1 MSIVRALRC
10 DWQGCNQIAS
20 EEIAKR
26 DGWLTV
32 GGNRRGRYRGDLCTL
47 HVRHLMHQAQRVTG
61 KGKKR

>member
-1 MSIVRALRC
+1 MSRVTALRC
-10 DWQGCNQIAS
+10 DWQGCNQVAS

-32 GGNRRGRYRGDLCTL
+32 GGNRRGRYRGDLCTV
-47 HVRHLMHQAQRVTG
+47 HVRHLMVQAAKATA